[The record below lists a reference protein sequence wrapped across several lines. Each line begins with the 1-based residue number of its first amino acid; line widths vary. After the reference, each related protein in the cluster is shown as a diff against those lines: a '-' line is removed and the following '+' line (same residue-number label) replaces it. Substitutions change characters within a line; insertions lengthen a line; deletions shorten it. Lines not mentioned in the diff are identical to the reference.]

1 MKFSMPYPH
10 SLNLFLTL
18 TAKPLLD
25 VFLNLKFIRHYTP
38 LHQRKALILMAS
50 ILIFIA
56 FWE

>member
-1 MKFSMPYPH
+1 MPYPH